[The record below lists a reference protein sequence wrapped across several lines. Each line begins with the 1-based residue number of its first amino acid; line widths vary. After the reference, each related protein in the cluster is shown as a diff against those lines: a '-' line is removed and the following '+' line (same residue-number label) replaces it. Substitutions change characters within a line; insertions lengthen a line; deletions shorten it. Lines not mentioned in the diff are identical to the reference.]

1 VRSRTDQREK
11 LRISDNSVL
20 SFGFSPSLGEAIVA
34 SPLGRRT
41 TNKIMKK
48 AKVAIF
54 GASGYSGEE
63 LVKRLAEHPLVDLA
77 CLTSRQHAGKKA
89 SEVFGWVGRR
99 SSLTNLEFTNPE
111 ISTVR
116 SLGIEFAFLALPHGV
131 ASEFAVPLL
140 EAGIKVLDLSADFRV
155 KDPEVYKYFY
165 KHQHPAPALLQKSI
179 YGLPE
184 AYRDR
189 IREASLVACPGC
201 YPTSIL
207 LPLIP
212 VLRAK
217 LIRISSII
225 VNSLSGVS
233 GAGRKADLDLLFV
246 ECNESAR
253 PYALPSHRHL
263 SEVEQELSNAAQ
275 EPVIIQFAPHLIP
288 LNRGIVTT
296 IHADPVTALTV
307 EALDEVYET
316 AYGSEWFIRLL
327 GSSRYPDIKNVVG
340 TNRLEIAWRVDPRT
354 GRVILMSAED
364 NLVKGAAG
372 QAIQCLNIMNGW
384 DEALGLGT

>member
-1 VRSRTDQREK
+1 
-11 LRISDNSVL
+11 
-20 SFGFSPSLGEAIVA
+20 
-34 SPLGRRT
+34 
-41 TNKIMKK
+41 MKK

-63 LVKRLAEHPLVDLA
+63 LVKRLSEHPLVELS
-77 CLTSRQHAGKKA
+77 CLTSRQYAGKKA
-89 SEVFGWVGRR
+89 SEVFAWIGRR
-99 SSLTNLEFTNPE
+99 SPLTNLQFTEPD
-111 ISTVR
+111 VPALR
-116 SLGIEFAFLALPHGV
+116 ALGIEFAFLALPHGV

-140 EAGIKVLDLSADFRV
+140 EQGIKVLDLSADFRV

-165 KHQHPAPALLQKSI
+165 KQEHPAPALLQKSV

-184 AYRDR
+184 AHRNEIRD
-189 IREASLVACPGC
+189 SKLVACPGC
-201 YPTSIL
+201 YPTGMLIPL
-207 LPLIP
+207 LPVI
-212 VLRAK
+212 RAK
-217 LIRISSII
+217 MIQLSSII

-233 GAGRKADLDLLFV
+233 GAGRKAEASLLFV

-253 PYALPSHRHL
+253 PYSLPSHRHL
-263 SEVEQELSNAAQ
+263 SEVEQELSRAAG
-275 EPVIIQFAPHLIP
+275 ESVVIQFAPHLIP
-288 LNRGIVTT
+288 LNRGIITT
-296 IHADPVTALTV
+296 IHADPVTPVTV
-307 EALDEVYET
+307 ESLEEVYET

-327 GSSRYPDIKNVVG
+327 GSNRYPDVKNVVG

-384 DEALGLGT
+384 DEELGLGT

>member
-1 VRSRTDQREK
+1 
-11 LRISDNSVL
+11 
-20 SFGFSPSLGEAIVA
+20 
-34 SPLGRRT
+34 
-41 TNKIMKK
+41 MKK

-63 LVKRLAEHPLVDLA
+63 LVKRLSEHPLVELA
-77 CLTSRQHAGKKA
+77 CLTSRQYAGKKA
-89 SEVFGWVGRR
+89 SEIFGWVGRR
-99 SSLTNLEFTNPE
+99 SSLANLEFTEPD
-111 ISTVR
+111 VR
-116 SLGIEFAFLALPHGV
+116 SLSALGIEFAFLALPHGV

-140 EAGIKVLDLSADFRV
+140 EEGIKVLDLSADFRV
-155 KDPEVYKYFY
+155 KDPETYRYFY
-165 KHQHPAPALLQKSI
+165 KHEHPAPALLQKSV

-184 AYRDR
+184 AYRNQ
-189 IREASLVACPGC
+189 IRDARLVACPGC

-207 LPLIP
+207 VPLLP

-217 LIRISSII
+217 MIRLSGIV

-233 GAGRKADLDLLFV
+233 GAGRKADTDLLFV

-253 PYALPSHRHL
+253 PYGLPSHRHL
-263 SEVEQELSNAAQ
+263 AEIEQELSNAAG

-288 LNRGIVTT
+288 LNRGILST
-296 IHADPVTALTV
+296 IHVDPVNKVTV
-307 EALDEVYET
+307 DSLAEVYEN

-340 TNRLEIAWRVDPRT
+340 TNCLEVAWRVDPRT
-354 GRVILMSAED
+354 GRVILMSAVD

-372 QAIQCLNIMNGW
+372 QAIQCFNVLNGW
-384 DEALGLGT
+384 DEALGLGI

>member
-1 VRSRTDQREK
+1 MRNPENG
-11 LRISDNSVL
+11 IL
-20 SFGFSPSLGEAIVA
+20 SFGFSLSPPKAILDACAVMGEHQ
-34 SPLGRRT
+34 R
-41 TNKIMKK
+41 NMKK

-63 LVKRLAEHPLVDLA
+63 LVKRLSEHPLIELS
-77 CLTSRQHAGKKA
+77 CLTSRQFAGKKA

-99 SSLTNLEFTNPE
+99 SPLANLTFTEPDVASLRP
-111 ISTVR
+111 
-116 SLGIEFAFLALPHGV
+116 LGIEFAFLALPHGV

-140 EAGIKVLDLSADFRV
+140 EQGIKVLDLSADFRV

-165 KHQHPAPALLQKSI
+165 KHEHPAPGLLQKSI

-184 AYRDR
+184 VYRDQ
-189 IREASLVACPGC
+189 IRSADLVACPGC

-207 LPLIP
+207 VPLMP

-217 LIRISSII
+217 MIRLSSII
-225 VNSLSGVS
+225 VNSMSGVS
-233 GAGRKADLDLLFV
+233 GAGRKAELDLLFV

-253 PYALPSHRHL
+253 PYALPAHRHL
-263 SEVEQELSNAAQ
+263 SEVEQELSRAAGEQ
-275 EPVIIQFAPHLIP
+275 VIIQFAPHLIP

-296 IHADPVTALTV
+296 IHADPVV
-307 EALDEVYET
+307 PVSSEALEEVYEA

-354 GRVILMSAED
+354 GRIILMSAED

-384 DEALGLGT
+384 DEALGLGI